1 MAGFKESSLV
11 FYLGVHTIRGNGT
24 QAAAHLR
31 RDPMCGLAVVEE
43 REEQNFHQA
52 LDGLPV
58 VALTRLPKGINYTK
72 GQEII
77 LTLYRVQE

>member
-43 REEQNFHQA
+43 REEQNFHQPPA
-52 LDGLPV
+52 SHQVLGENCSNTI
-58 VALTRLPKGINYTK
+58 AKRH
-72 GQEII
+72 
-77 LTLYRVQE
+77 